1 MKQLA
6 YGSDQVMESMMDSSN
21 ILDAEIRMSYRTIS
35 IGRGRRI
42 QLVKSHGR
50 FCEAYKLENGF
61 NKICYR
67 IWKEIIPDALKR
79 YELIDK
85 RLSSVQLEYFSNFRY
100 IPYALRMKCDGNILP
115 GIVMDWIEGKTLDS
129 FLSDDWSSLSV
140 TQRLTFIRDFYY
152 MCYELRENGISHG
165 DLSCV
170 NIIITPN
177 REIRLVDYDSVYVKE
192 MGKKFFQ
199 TTGGAPSF
207 QHPGRTF
214 SKRPIL
220 ASIDDDNFSQLII
233 AVSLWVIFF
242 EPSVTEYFDDSNLL
256 FVPSDLSGL
265 NGNERLNNLKA
276 SFGWKKANSL
286 AHKFQHLSTLLKAL
300 ESIQGD
306 LSKVPSLFDFV
317 SESTILSPQFYSLLD
332 TNMSVPKTSQR
343 AIFCTTCGHKF
354 TSDIFDFCPI
364 CGTKRYLFKN

>member
-1 MKQLA
+1 MRQLS
-6 YGSDQVMESMMDSSN
+6 YGADQVMESMMDPSN

-50 FCEAYKLENGF
+50 FCEAYKLENDT
-61 NKICYR
+61 NQVCYR
-67 IWKEIIPDALKR
+67 IWKEIIPDAIKR
-79 YELIDK
+79 YELIGK
-85 RLSSVQLEYFSNFRY
+85 RLSFAQLEYFSNFRF
-100 IPYALRMKCDGNILP
+100 IPFALRMKCDGNILP

-129 FLSDDWSSLSV
+129 FLIEDWSSLSV
-140 TQRLTFIRDFYY
+140 IQRLTFIRDFYY

-177 REIRLVDYDSVYVKE
+177 RELRLVDYDSVYVKE
-192 MGKKFFQ
+192 MGKNFFQ
-199 TTGGAPSF
+199 TTGGAPAF
-207 QHPGRTF
+207 QHPERTF

-233 AVSLWVIFF
+233 AISLWVIYF

-265 NGNERLNNLKA
+265 TGSERLNKLKA
-276 SFGWKKANSL
+276 SFGWEKANSL

-300 ESIQGD
+300 ESIHGD

-317 SESTILSPQFYSLLD
+317 PESTILSPQFYFLLD
-332 TNMSVPKTSQR
+332 TNMSVPKTSQK
-343 AIFCTTCGHKF
+343 AKFCTTCGHKF

-364 CGTKRYLFKN
+364 CGAKRYLFKN

>member
-1 MKQLA
+1 MRQLS
-6 YGSDQVMESMMDSSN
+6 YGSDQVIESMMESSN
-21 ILDAEIRMSYRTIS
+21 ILDEEVRMSYRTIS
-35 IGRGRRI
+35 IGRGRRK
-42 QLVKSHGR
+42 QLVKKHGR
-50 FCEAYKLENGF
+50 FCEAFYLENDF
-61 NKICYR
+61 NQICYR

-85 RLSSVQLEYFSNFRY
+85 RLSFVKLEYFSNFRY

-129 FLSDDWSSLSV
+129 FLSEDWSSLSV

-192 MGKKFFQ
+192 MGKNFFQ
-199 TTGGAPSF
+199 TTGGAPAF
-207 QHPGRTF
+207 QHPERTF
-214 SKRPIL
+214 SGRPIL

-233 AVSLWVIFF
+233 AISLWVIYFD
-242 EPSVTEYFDDSNLL
+242 PSVTEFFDDSNLL
-256 FVPSDLSGL
+256 FVPGDLSGL
-265 NGNERLNNLKA
+265 NGYERLNKLKA
-276 SFGWKKANSL
+276 SFGWKKANSF
-286 AHKFQHLSTLLKAL
+286 AYKFKHLSTLLQAL
-300 ESIQGD
+300 ESIQGE

-332 TNMSVPKTSQR
+332 TNMSVPKTYQNV
-343 AIFCTTCGHKF
+343 IFCISCGHKF

-364 CGTKRYLFKN
+364 CGTKRYLLKN

>member
-1 MKQLA
+1 MRQLS
-6 YGSDQVMESMMDSSN
+6 YGSDQVIESMMESSN
-21 ILDAEIRMSYRTIS
+21 ILDEEVRMSYRTIS
-35 IGRGRRI
+35 IGRGRRK
-42 QLVKSHGR
+42 QLVKKHGR
-50 FCEAYKLENGF
+50 FCEAFYLENDF
-61 NKICYR
+61 NQICYR

-85 RLSSVQLEYFSNFRY
+85 RLSFVKLEYFSNFRY

-129 FLSDDWSSLSV
+129 FLSEDWSSLSV

-192 MGKKFFQ
+192 MGKNFFQ
-199 TTGGAPSF
+199 TTGGAPAF
-207 QHPGRTF
+207 QHPERTF
-214 SKRPIL
+214 SGRPIL

-233 AVSLWVIFF
+233 AISLWVIYFD
-242 EPSVTEYFDDSNLL
+242 PSVTEFFDDSNLL
-256 FVPSDLSGL
+256 FVPGDLSGL
-265 NGNERLNNLKA
+265 NGYERLNKLKA
-276 SFGWKKANSL
+276 SFGWKKANSF
-286 AHKFQHLSTLLKAL
+286 AYKFKHLSTLLQAL
-300 ESIQGD
+300 ESIQGE

-332 TNMSVPKTSQR
+332 TNMSVPKTYQKV
-343 AIFCTTCGHKF
+343 IFCISCGHKF

>member
-1 MKQLA
+1 MKQLS

-21 ILDAEIRMSYRTIS
+21 ILDAEVRMSYRTIS

-50 FCEAYKLENGF
+50 FCEAYKLENDF

-67 IWKEIIPDALKR
+67 IWKEIIPDAIKR

-85 RLSSVQLEYFSNFRY
+85 RFSSAKLRYFSNFRF
-100 IPYALRMKCDGNILP
+100 IPSALRMKCDGNILP

-170 NIIITPN
+170 NIIITSN

-192 MGKKFFQ
+192 MGRKFFQ

-207 QHPGRTF
+207 QHPERTF

-233 AVSLWVIFF
+233 AVSLWVIYFD
-242 EPSVTEYFDDSNLL
+242 PSVTQYFDDSNLL

-286 AHKFQHLSTLLKAL
+286 AHKFQHLSILLKAL

-306 LSKVPSLFDFV
+306 LSKVPSLFNFV

-332 TNMSVPKTSQR
+332 TNMSVSKTSQR